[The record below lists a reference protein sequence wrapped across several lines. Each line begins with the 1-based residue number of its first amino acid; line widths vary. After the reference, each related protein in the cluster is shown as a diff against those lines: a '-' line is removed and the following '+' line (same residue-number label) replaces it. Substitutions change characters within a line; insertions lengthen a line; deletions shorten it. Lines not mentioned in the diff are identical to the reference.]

1 LTLSTERVPGWAR
14 LSHQNMPYRQTMAA
28 KKRSFKDAFE
38 GAFNTILDVHEK
50 QLNQKNVRADL
61 KKKALEKRIRNLQE
75 EIKKL
80 QEQACNDEILADAIQ
95 VHDPRQ
101 MVNLLQ
107 VIEEVIRNADFER
120 TSKNFRKKERC
131 DNGAGAVVTLGLTR
145 LKKVSKF
152 STKLDA
158 GQQLMIY
165 LPELLKS
172 IDPDQEYESCSISL
186 NAKFKE
192 HTDDYNAKKSMMIT
206 CGSVK
211 DSGLFIKIN
220 GTTKLL
226 NTYYKPHYFDGQN
239 PHWSKDWQSDDNRDR
254 ISLVFYTRGKKQD
267 RQDISEDGSKDSE
280 DSSQDSEDSEDSSGS
295 ERKSKPS
302 FTVGQEVLCIRD
314 GCSYPAKVVS
324 LDPLWV
330 SINNEWDWE
339 SITDQLK
346 ELGNLVPTDIFDRTC
361 PASDFPLR
369 INQKVLYVCSSM
381 RGRGKYIYRGYVEN
395 LHPLHIYDTEYQRE
409 YHWESVAP
417 LNCRWPVSGKEILSL
432 PFSEQVET
440 IEQWYEESYNNLH
453 LCG

>member
-1 LTLSTERVPGWAR
+1 
-14 LSHQNMPYRQTMAA
+14 MPYRQTMAP

-61 KKKALEKRIRNLQE
+61 KKKALEKRIHNLQE

-107 VIEEVIRNADFER
+107 VIEEAIRNADFER

-206 CGSVK
+206 CGGVK

-267 RQDISEDGSKDSE
+267 RQDISEDGEESSQDSEYNE
-280 DSSQDSEDSEDSSGS
+280 DSSQDSEDSEDSSKNS
-295 ERKSKPS
+295 SDFPL
-302 FTVGQEVLCIRD
+302 TIGQEVLCHWRLVRHRRYFAGTVTKLD
-314 GCSYPAKVVS
+314 LTK
-324 LDPLWV
+324 LDPIISVAYAYDVYTWPTQYAIRKGEVYEIRREMGDSISPHFAPRLLSGATV
-330 SINNEWDWE
+330 SE
-339 SITDQLK
+339 QLK
-346 ELGNLVPTDIFDRTC
+346 MIKKW
-361 PASDFPLR
+361 SD
-369 INQKVLYVCSSM
+369 
-381 RGRGKYIYRGYVEN
+381 EN
-395 LHPLHIYDTEYQRE
+395 LWTRTR
-409 YHWESVAP
+409 
-417 LNCRWPVSGKEILSL
+417 N
-432 PFSEQVET
+432 
-440 IEQWYEESYNNLH
+440 
-453 LCG
+453 